1 MIQKLNSDSLKR
13 RLNLVK
19 GMRVA
24 ADRTFNRFHAPD
36 GPNCDTG
43 GIGKLLL
50 LPSSE
55 GSCGSQLAVISQCHE
70 FIVKHI
76 FVAIVT
82 NVLML
87 TTNFCYSGLG
97 GYRMAKEQEIKV
109 VTVPKIEL
117 GRLSVKIG
125 GVTPLIVNKFR
136 DDSREQIEKKQQ
148 KKARVE
154 KAARE
159 PFKEFLGALH
169 VIEMGKPDEPSGKII
184 GGKYGFPSEG
194 LKKSLVVAGGRFA
207 DETMTVLRGV
217 LNIAVDLIPI
227 VGSDP
232 EMRPGDFVML
242 NGGKGPASI
251 AYRPMFREWSMNVPV
266 IYMKTMVSE
275 EQILNLFQMAG
286 FAVGIGA
293 WRPEKNGTFGQ
304 FEIIGG
310 KS

>member
-1 MIQKLNSDSLKR
+1 
-13 RLNLVK
+13 
-19 GMRVA
+19 
-24 ADRTFNRFHAPD
+24 
-36 GPNCDTG
+36 
-43 GIGKLLL
+43 
-50 LPSSE
+50 
-55 GSCGSQLAVISQCHE
+55 
-70 FIVKHI
+70 
-76 FVAIVT
+76 
-82 NVLML
+82 
-87 TTNFCYSGLG
+87 
-97 GYRMAKEQEIKV
+97 MAKEQEVKV
-109 VTVPKIEL
+109 ITIPQIEL
-117 GRLSVKIG
+117 GRLTVKIN

-159 PFKEFLGALH
+159 PFKEFMGALH
-169 VIEMGKPDEPSGKII
+169 VIEMGKPDEKAGKII

-217 LNIAVDLIPI
+217 LNIPLDLIPI
-227 VGSDP
+227 KGSDP
-232 EMRPGDFVML
+232 EMRPGDFVVL
-242 NGGKGPASI
+242 NGGKTSI
-251 AYRPMFREWSMNVPV
+251 AYRPMFREWSMDVPV
-266 IYMKTMVSE
+266 IFMSAMIKE

-304 FEIIGG
+304 FEIVGG